1 MYEALKE
8 QFRSVFGEKPTL
20 LFSAPGRSELCGNH
34 TDHQGGMVLAASI
47 NLETVAA
54 VCPRTDHMIRL
65 LSEGY
70 PMCEIDLNELRP
82 DEAEAESTAALIRG
96 VAAGFA
102 DRGFAPVG
110 FDACVSSNV
119 LAGSGLSSSAAFEIL
134 LGTIENHL
142 TAAGLGAMELAK
154 IGQRAENTYFGKPCG
169 LLDQA
174 ASASGGIVFL
184 DFAPG
189 KEVESEQIE
198 FRFEDYG
205 YALVVIDSGADH
217 AGLTSDYASIPEE
230 LKKVAAF
237 FGKQVLREVD
247 EEVFYRALPELRRV
261 AGDRAVL
268 RAMHVFDENQRVM
281 LARAALK
288 QGDIDTFLRQIHAS
302 GRSSQLL
309 LQNIIPA
316 GAANMQALN
325 FALACADRLLTG
337 EGACRVHGGGFA
349 GTVQAFVPLDRVDT
363 FCGEMDRLLGAK
375 SCHRLSVRPTGGVLV
390 EELG

>member
-8 QFRSVFGEKPTL
+8 RFADVFGTVPTM
-20 LFSAPGRSELCGNH
+20 LFSAPGRAELCGNH
-34 TDHQGGMVLAASI
+34 TDHQCGMILAASI

-54 VCPRTDHMIRL
+54 VRPRDDARIRL

-70 PMCEIDLNELRP
+70 PMCEVDLSLLRP
-82 DEAEAESTAALIRG
+82 TEEEKESTPALIRG

-102 DRGFAPVG
+102 EKGFRPVG
-110 FDACVSSNV
+110 FDACVCSNV

-142 TAAGLGAMELAK
+142 TGAGLPAMELAK
-154 IGQRAENTYFGKPCG
+154 IGQMAENRFFGKPCG

-174 ASASGGIVFL
+174 AAASGGVVFI

-189 KEVESEQIE
+189 KEPVSETIDVD
-198 FRFEDYG
+198 FENYG

-217 AGLTSDYASIPEE
+217 AGLTDDYASIPRE
-230 LKKVAAF
+230 LHRVCEF
-237 FGKQVLREVD
+237 FGKKVLREID
-247 EEVFYRALPELRRV
+247 EREFYEMLPDVRRY

-268 RAMHVFDENQRVM
+268 RAMHIYDENRRVHM
-281 LARAALK
+281 ARAALK
-288 QGDIDTFLRQIHAS
+288 LEDIETFLREVKAS

-309 LQNIIPA
+309 LQNIIP
-316 GAANMQALN
+316 GKTTDRQALN
-325 FALACADRLLTG
+325 FALACAERLLDG

-349 GTVQAFVPLDRVDT
+349 GTIQAFVPLTRVDA
-363 FCGEMDRLLGAK
+363 FCAEMDRLLGAK
-375 SCHRLSVRPTGGVLV
+375 SCHRLSIRPVGGVLLEV
-390 EELG
+390 LE